1 MLNLQY
7 PSLSPDPLYSN
18 APDLLSGSTIVD
30 DFYRAIAIYPNSIGA
45 RVTNEKNFEPFSIS
59 TDDRNMASFVVDFG
73 TELEALLEI
82 ECSVDCCSN
91 IYVCFGESLYE
102 AEMLGTPGTV
112 PEPVEHWHV
121 PNSGRHAKTFT
132 QRGFRFAKISIH
144 DAKNATFFNIVAHS
158 LFAFHKGKIG
168 DFTCS
173 DERFQ
178 RVWQTSV
185 YTARLC
191 SRPNEYWDGIKR
203 DRLGWYGDARITQ
216 LTTDNVFFDK
226 MPALLMLNNLSTDT
240 WANYTPTYSFDAI
253 AMLRQSIMIYGSSE
267 PLMTE
272 IFKKII
278 TMLAWCKQTQTL
290 ENGLFTRDESVRYDY
305 GVGFIDWSPMP
316 LGGRMEEI
324 SWLQMKYLEALKNAA
339 FVAKILGFQSQATE
353 YSNDANKLEKTIV
366 KLFWREDKGFIHSV
380 NKVIDDFKMPWEIDH
395 FTKSYIEGVRNG
407 ESSPSRHSNSLAI
420 WSLDSSDTYRKK
432 ALEVLNDKE
441 IGEIITGYFAYYEQS
456 ARAACGDSLGAIMN
470 MRNYIGQQLEDH
482 DSATVWESY
491 EPQVKDF
498 RKWGLQS
505 FPKSLCHAWSSGT
518 VPITTKYMLGIT
530 PEKPGF
536 EEISLLP
543 EINIPWSYEAKVPS
557 PHGLIY
563 VSKDSENA
571 AVQFKVPEKIKV
583 SKQLAEGI
591 EVKFY

>member
-1 MLNLQY
+1 MVKLHHT
-7 PSLSPDPLYSN
+7 SLSPDPLYDDFSN
-18 APDLLSGSTIVD
+18 ANSTLID
-30 DFYRAIAIYPNSIGA
+30 DFYKAVDIYPNPVENKTI
-45 RVTNEKNFEPFSIS
+45 T
-59 TDDRNMASFVVDFG
+59 TDNRNMASFIVDFG
-73 TELEALLEI
+73 TELEACLEI
-82 ECSVDCCSN
+82 ECSVDCSSN
-91 IYVCFGESLYE
+91 LYVCFGESLFE

-112 PEPVEHWHV
+112 PEPVEHWHISKV
-121 PNSGRHAKTFT
+121 GRHKKTFT
-132 QRGFRFAKISIH
+132 QRGFRFVKISIH
-144 DAKNATFFNIVAHS
+144 DTKQFTLFNLVAHS

-168 DFTCS
+168 DFICS

-226 MPALLMLNNLSTDT
+226 TPALLMLNHLSTDS
-240 WANYTPTYSFDAI
+240 WANYTPTYSFDAV
-253 AMLRQSIMIYGSSE
+253 AMLRQSIMVYGKDE
-267 PLMTE
+267 PIIME

-278 TMLAWCKQTQTL
+278 AMLEWCKKTQTL

-316 LGGRMEEI
+316 LGGKMEEI
-324 SWLQMKYLEALKNAA
+324 SWLQMKYLEALKNATYIA
-339 FVAKILGFQSQATE
+339 NVLGFHSHVIQ
-353 YSNDANKLEKTIV
+353 YSNDADKLEKTIV
-366 KLFWREDKGFIHSV
+366 KMFWREQKGFIHTL

-407 ESSPSRHSNSLAI
+407 ESSPSRHSNALAI
-420 WSLDSSDTYRKK
+420 WSLTSSDFHKK
-432 ALEVLNDKE
+432 KVLEVFNNAE
-441 IGEIITGYFAYYEQS
+441 ISQIITGYFAYYEQS
-456 ARAACGDSLGAIMN
+456 ARAACGDSFGAIMN
-470 MRNYIGQQLEDH
+470 MRNYIGQQLEEH

-491 EPQVKDF
+491 EPLVKDF

-518 VPITTKYMLGIT
+518 VPITTKYLLGIT

-536 EEISLLP
+536 EEVSLLP
-543 EINIPWSYEAKVPS
+543 ELNIPWSYDAKIPT

-563 VSKDSENA
+563 ASKNPEETS
-571 AVQFKVPEKIKV
+571 VQYKVPSKIKV
-583 SKQLAEGI
+583 SKPLNEGVD
-591 EVKFY
+591 VKFY